1 MLPSYSA
8 PALRSRIRGRLPKI
22 SPRFS
27 PLILPGLLMLI
38 SAGSVFAASPA
49 EREKNNYYLPGEAQ
63 SKVVSVSSDGEAEA
77 EITVVTEEVA
87 SREHAPRNLIA
98 KFGEVYAFAP
108 SFIAV
113 RRDQPTRLAFWNL
126 QGDDEHDFM
135 LADPDLNV
143 MMHVKLKPLSKN
155 SWTFTF
161 HKEGLFTFYC
171 AQHQPAMNGQI
182 LVLPASR

>member
-1 MLPSYSA
+1 MLLMSSNYSA
-8 PALRSRIRGRLPKI
+8 PSVGSRIAVLVLLEI
-22 SPRFS
+22 
-27 PLILPGLLMLI
+27 LILTPSRL
-38 SAGSVFAASPA
+38 AWAVSPA
-49 EREKNNYYLPGEAQ
+49 ERERNNYYLPNDEQ
-63 SKVVSVSSDGEAEA
+63 SKVVSISTTADAQA
-77 EITVVTEEVA
+77 EIIVLTEEVA
-87 SREHAPRNLIA
+87 SKEHGSKAVIK

-113 RRDQPTRLAFWNL
+113 RKDQPTRLTFWNL

-143 MMHVKLKPLSKN
+143 MMHVKLKPLTKN

-182 LVLPASR
+182 LVLPASK